1 MTKQANNQAE
11 KKQENALPE
20 ESQVVDYL
28 MSHPDFFM
36 HHAPLLHDLQIPHES
51 GGAVSLVE
59 RQVLALR
66 EKNQEFENKLR
77 DMVDAV
83 HDNQRLH
90 VSLHRLAVSL
100 FAADSLD
107 DMLGIV
113 DDELRHKLGTDFVYF
128 RLTTDESMDISSM
141 DISSNEKSHTY
152 VAQDDELLQGF
163 SKLIEEKR
171 IQCGRFSEEQISQ
184 LFMQD
189 DTDVKSAA
197 VIPVS
202 DAGIRGIIAL
212 GSTDEQRYHPGMGT
226 DFLTS
231 LADLI
236 SAAMQSYIAH
246 LSMNEQAK

>member
-1 MTKQANNQAE
+1 MTEQANKQTE
-11 KKQENALPE
+11 KSEIKTLPE
-20 ESQVVDYL
+20 EQQVVDYL
-28 MSHPDFFM
+28 MSNPDFFLG
-36 HHAPLLHDLQIPHES
+36 HAPLLHDLQIPHES
-51 GGAVSLVE
+51 GAAVSLVE

-77 DMVDAV
+77 EMVDAV

-90 VSLHRLAVSL
+90 LSLHRLAVSL

-113 DDELRHKLGTDFVYF
+113 DDELRHKLGTEFVYF
-128 RLTTDESMDISSM
+128 RLTTEKAMDISS
-141 DISSNEKSHTY
+141 SEQGHTY
-152 VAQDDELLQGF
+152 VSQDDELLQSF
-163 SKLIEEKR
+163 DKQIVEKR

-189 DTDVKSAA
+189 NSEVKSAA
-197 VIPVS
+197 IIPIS
-202 DAGIRGIIAL
+202 DAGIKGIIAL

-236 SAAMQSYIAH
+236 SAAMQSNITQMA
-246 LSMNEQAK
+246 EK

>member
-1 MTKQANNQAE
+1 MTEQANKQA
-11 KKQENALPE
+11 KKSEVKALPE
-20 ESQVVDYL
+20 EQQVVDYL
-28 MSHPDFFM
+28 MSNPDFFLD
-36 HHAPLLHDLQIPHES
+36 HAPLLHDLQIPHES
-51 GGAVSLVE
+51 GAAVSLVE

-77 DMVDAV
+77 EMVDAV

-90 VSLHRLAVSL
+90 VSLHRLAISL

-113 DDELRHKLGTDFVYF
+113 DDELRHKLGTEFVYF
-128 RLTTDESMDISSM
+128 RLTTEKNMEISSSE
-141 DISSNEKSHTY
+141 DGHTY
-152 VAQDDELLQGF
+152 VSQDDKLLQSF
-163 SKLIEEKR
+163 DKQIVEKR
-171 IQCGRFSEEQISQ
+171 IQCGRFSEDQISQ

-189 DTDVKSAA
+189 DSEVKSAA
-197 VIPVS
+197 LIPIS
-202 DAGIRGIIAL
+202 DAGIKGIIAL

-236 SAAMQSYIAH
+236 SAAMQSYITHIA
-246 LSMNEQAK
+246 EK

>member
-1 MTKQANNQAE
+1 MTNQANNQAE
-11 KKQENALPE
+11 KTEENSLPDE
-20 ESQVVDYL
+20 QQVVDYL
-28 MSHPDFFM
+28 MSNPDFFLQ
-36 HHAPLLHDLQIPHES
+36 HAPLLHDLQIPHES
-51 GGAVSLVE
+51 GAAVSLVE

-66 EKNQEFENKLR
+66 DKNQEFENKLR

-90 VSLHRLAVSL
+90 VSLHRLAVNL

-113 DDELRHKLGTDFVYF
+113 DDELRHKLGTEFVYF
-128 RLTTDESMDISSM
+128 RLTTEEKMDISN
-141 DISSNEKSHTY
+141 NEKGHTY
-152 VAQDDELLQGF
+152 VAQDDELLQSF
-163 SKLIEEKR
+163 SKLIDEKR
-171 IQCGRFSEEQISQ
+171 IQCGRFSKEQISE

-189 DTDVKSAA
+189 DIEVKSAA
-197 VIPVS
+197 LIPVS

-212 GSTDEQRYHPGMGT
+212 GSTDELRYHPGMGT

-236 SAAMQSYIAH
+236 SAAMQSYITH
-246 LSMNEQAK
+246 LSDK

>member
-1 MTKQANNQAE
+1 MTKQANTQAE
-11 KKQENALPE
+11 KPDENTLPDE
-20 ESQVVDYL
+20 RQVVDYL
-28 MSHPDFFM
+28 MSHPDFFL

-59 RQVLALR
+59 RQVLSLR

-90 VSLHRLAVSL
+90 VSLQRLAVSL

-107 DMLGIV
+107 DMLGII

-128 RLTTDESMDISSM
+128 RLTTEKPMELSRDE
-141 DISSNEKSHTY
+141 KGHTY
-152 VAQDDELLQGF
+152 VAQDDELLQSF
-163 SKLIEEKR
+163 RKLIDEKR
-171 IQCGRFSEEQISQ
+171 IQCGRFSDEQISE

-189 DTDVKSAA
+189 DTEVKSAA

-236 SAAMQSYIAH
+236 SAALQSYITH
-246 LSMNEQAK
+246 MHS

>member
-11 KKQENALPE
+11 QTEENSLPE
-20 ESQVVDYL
+20 EKQVVDYL
-28 MSHPDFFM
+28 MSNPDFFL

-100 FAADSLD
+100 FSADSLD

-128 RLTTDESMDISSM
+128 RLTTDEPMELSS
-141 DISSNEKSHTY
+141 DEKGHTY
-152 VAQDDELLQGF
+152 VAQDDELLQSF
-163 SKLIEEKR
+163 AKLIDEKR
-171 IQCGRFSEEQISQ
+171 IQCGRFSEEQVTA

-189 DTDVKSAA
+189 DSEVKSAA

-246 LSMNEQAK
+246 ISAK

>member
-1 MTKQANNQAE
+1 VTNQANNQAE
-11 KKQENALPE
+11 QSKGNSMPE
-20 ESQVVDYL
+20 EKQVVDYL
-28 MSHPDFFM
+28 MSHPDFFLE
-36 HHAPLLHDLQIPHES
+36 HAPLLHDLQIPHES

-90 VSLHRLAVSL
+90 VSLQRLAVSL

-128 RLTTDESMDISSM
+128 RLTTQEPMELSSDE
-141 DISSNEKSHTY
+141 KGHTY
-152 VAQDDELLQGF
+152 VAQDDELLESF

-171 IQCGRFSEEQISQ
+171 IQCGRFSEEQITA

-189 DTDVKSAA
+189 DSEVKSAA
-197 VIPVS
+197 LIPIS
-202 DAGIRGIIAL
+202 DAGIKGIIAL
-212 GSTDEQRYHPGMGT
+212 GSTDEHRYHPGMGT

-236 SAAMQSYIAH
+236 SAAMQSYIKHA
-246 LSMNEQAK
+246 SGG